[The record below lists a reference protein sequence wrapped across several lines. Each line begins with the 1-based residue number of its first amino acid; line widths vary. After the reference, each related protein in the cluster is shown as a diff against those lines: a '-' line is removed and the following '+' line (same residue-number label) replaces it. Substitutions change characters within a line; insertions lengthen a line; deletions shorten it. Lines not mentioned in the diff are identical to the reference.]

1 MNTFSA
7 TMKRHRGDPA
17 VFVLTAQGRLDVAGV
32 SILEDALD
40 DVHVNARARVVFD
53 LAKVTFVGSAGIGL
67 LLTFVEEIR
76 DAGGDARFVNVPAPV
91 HAVLSMLNVADFLTQ
106 AESEESA
113 VVELRS

>member
-1 MNTFSA
+1 MNSFSA
-7 TMKRHRGDPA
+7 TIERRNGEPA
-17 VFVLTAQGRLDVAGV
+17 VHVLTARGRLDVSGV

-40 DVHVNARARVVFD
+40 QVHVDARTRVVFD

-76 DAGGDARFVNVPAPV
+76 GAGGDARFVNVPAPV

-106 AESEESA
+106 AENEESA
-113 VVELRS
+113 VVELRG

>member
-1 MNTFSA
+1 MSTFSA
-7 TMKRHRGDPA
+7 TIERRNGEPA
-17 VFVLTAQGRLDVAGV
+17 VYVLTARGRLDVAGV

-40 DVHVNARARVVFD
+40 QVHVDARARVVFD
-53 LAKVTFVGSAGIGL
+53 LAKITFVGSAGIGL

-76 DAGGDARFVNVPAPV
+76 DAGGDARFVNVPTPV

-106 AESEESA
+106 ADSEESA